1 MQFNVWSK
9 GFSIWQFYMR
19 MIVTPIDF
27 WNYLI
32 AGHGVILILILILIS
47 HQTCSQFAKTTGS
60 QIICKRQVI
69 WSISYILILK
79 RSLNLSTATEK
90 TTTWSDKEYRYI
102 YMLNL
107 QIKRPWEHPS
117 YNTLHPTLINIK
129 KYDAMCTILYVKC
142 IDGYSRKQKCT
153 SIIPLDWTYTK
164 SIHKLWP
171 YFV

>member
-1 MQFNVWSK
+1 
-9 GFSIWQFYMR
+9 MR

-32 AGHGVILILILILIS
+32 AGHGVILIFNSYFNIS
-47 HQTCSQFAKTTGS
+47 SNLLT
-60 QIICKRQVI
+60 ICKDNWFSNHLQKTG
-69 WSISYILILK
+69 YLINFIQ

-142 IDGYSRKQKCT
+142 IDG
-153 SIIPLDWTYTK
+153 
-164 SIHKLWP
+164 
-171 YFV
+171 